1 MGYNKVQPDNR
12 TSPSFVTRVD
22 EMDICNVLT
31 IMLFTSLKFTIGH
44 SGNAL
49 KTQCSEVLPASCAGQ
64 AVANEDYKKT
74 RTSSALESG
83 RTSMS
88 MNFTGDLLSN
98 ELPKNSSDHY
108 NPQQENVVQ
117 STKTVSLRPKGEV
130 PQKKPTTRCKPLGD
144 FSIVPHFEVTGI
156 NENLK

>member
-1 MGYNKVQPDNR
+1 MGYYKVQPDNR
-12 TSPSFVTRVD
+12 TSPSFATRVD

-31 IMLFTSLKFTIGH
+31 VMPFTSLKFTIGH
-44 SGNAL
+44 SGNSL
-49 KTQCSEVLPASCAGQ
+49 KTQCSEVL
-64 AVANEDYKKT
+64 VANEDYKKT

-83 RTSMS
+83 QTSMS
-88 MNFTGDLLSN
+88 MNFTRDLVSD
-98 ELPKNSSDHY
+98 ELRKNSSDHY

-117 STKTVSLRPKGEV
+117 STKTASLRPKGEV
-130 PQKKPTTRCKPLGD
+130 PRKKPIIRCKPLGD